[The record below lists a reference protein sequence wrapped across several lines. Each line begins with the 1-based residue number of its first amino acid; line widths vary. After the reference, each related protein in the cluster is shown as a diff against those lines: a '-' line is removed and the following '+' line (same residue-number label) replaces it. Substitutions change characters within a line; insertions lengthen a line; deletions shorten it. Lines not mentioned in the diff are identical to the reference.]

1 MSDSGTNVASP
12 ASTHDPMG
20 TAKASAAGTSTA
32 VVCPVCPRHCRLH
45 EGELGLCRARRCVGG
60 IVVDENY
67 GRLTSIAMDPIE
79 KKPIAEWHPGG
90 TVLSVGSY
98 GCNLHCPFCQ
108 NWEISQADPDDHGAA
123 GKSTTA
129 GHGTVAVDDPHGNG
143 SRAMPWHEV
152 APEELA
158 ALAMEAC
165 REDSRMLGVAYT
177 YNEPLVGWE
186 YVRDTARLMHAAG
199 LANVFV
205 SNGCAAEPVIDEL
218 APLVDAANI
227 DLKSFS
233 PDFYRTCG
241 GDLDQV
247 KRTIV
252 RLASEPGCHLEVTTL
267 VVTDAN
273 DSETEMEAIASWL
286 TSVDPGIVL
295 HVTRFF
301 PRWRMQNRGPTPVD
315 RIYRLAEVARR
326 HLPHVHVGNC

>member
-98 GCNLHCPFCQ
+98 GCNLRCPFCQ
-108 NWEISQADPDDHGAA
+108 NWEISQAGPDDHGAA

-143 SRAMPWHEV
+143 SRAVPWHEV

-158 ALAMEAC
+158 ALAMEA
-165 REDSRMLGVAYT
+165 RRKGSRMFGVAYT

-186 YVRDTARLMHAAG
+186 YVRDTARLVHAAD
-199 LANVFV
+199 LANVLV